1 MSTIER
7 PPRHLVSGP
16 KDQFDMLH
24 STACAVREMRGTA
37 KVPPLA
43 PEPDLRIGVQP
54 RSIPDGLA
62 DNLVGH
68 LSRQLCV
75 CLAVFGDRPP
85 ALIRRF
91 PCNRNL
97 VVV

>member
-1 MSTIER
+1 MDFALRAIRLASDDKLALTGIEYDTISPTCPGPSFAYHQSMSTIER

-24 STACAVREMRGTA
+24 STACAIREVRRTA

-54 RSIPDGLA
+54 RSIPDG
-62 DNLVGH
+62 
-68 LSRQLCV
+68 
-75 CLAVFGDRPP
+75 
-85 ALIRRF
+85 
-91 PCNRNL
+91 
-97 VVV
+97 